1 MAVNKVIYDGATLVD
16 LTGDTVT
23 ADNLAAGVKA
33 TGADGKPITG
43 LLPKV
48 TIDAELSSTSTNPVQ
63 NKVIKAE
70 LDKKMAKTDKI
81 YEANLEWGGRNIAD
95 DYSPI
100 DAAMV
105 PFLGANRFAFA
116 HAGGITVEYST
127 DAGETWLD
135 YGLSDAEKIGLLTI
149 PNTKIYIGKAP
160 DNPLTPASM
169 LRVTI
174 NPQKIGL
181 YTRLNK
187 FIMQISTNGCRN
199 CYCTI
204 DASLKSTPETFKVFA
219 DKARLLGWSGW
230 NVINTEDLTTYSN
243 DVNLQYDII
252 RFTFGC
258 TEVNTK
264 YRGLGVYCIFGF
276 GGVGWDTPSNMAQT
290 GHLYNYD
297 ANQNAVFPGNVT
309 AKQFNGV
316 ATKALQDGEGNT
328 FADSYLKLNGGNMRG
343 TIRTVQDTK
352 PAINFRAANTNYGVT
367 LNYDSSGNE
376 ALALNIKNSVTSFLV
391 NTNVDGESWTSN
403 GKWCSTTPAL
413 QIKNNCVYI
422 NELIPNNVKP
432 SYKLNVNGETNIKG
446 DCTIT
451 NTLTVSNVNSAN
463 VLKTV
468 TIDGTT
474 VTVTKGDG
482 TTYTLS
488 TQDTVYTHPATHP
501 ASMITGLASVA
512 TSGSYSDLSN
522 KPTIP
527 VVPTNVS
534 AFINDA
540 GYLTQH
546 QSLDDYAK
554 KTDVNTALA
563 NKLGINDTAAAAI
576 KDDAGNTIS
585 TTYASKADVSALL
598 STKLG
603 VTATA
608 YAATRDGAGNNIVN
622 TYAKKT
628 DIPSAY
634 TLPNATSSTLG
645 GVKIGSNISVAD
657 GTISITKSNVTSALG
672 YTPPAS
678 DTTYGDVTTTSSGLM
693 SSTDKVKLN
702 GIADNANYYIHP
714 PTHPASMI
722 SGLATVATSG
732 SYNDLTNKPG
742 NATTSAAGLMSAADK
757 ATFVA
762 IITDAAKAVWQF

>member
-1 MAVNKVIYDGATLVD
+1 MAENLMAENMIDLNGLVHVWSKVKTLTDDCAKASSLAAVATSGSYDD
-16 LTGDTVT
+16 LTNKPTIPSAYTLPTASTTVMG
-23 ADNLAAGVKA
+23 GVKI
-33 TGADGKPITG
+33 GSNISVSNG
-43 LLPKV
+43 
-48 TIDAELSSTSTNPVQ
+48 
-63 NKVIKAE
+63 VI
-70 LDKKMAKTDKI
+70 
-81 YEANLEWGGRNIAD
+81 
-95 DYSPI
+95 S
-100 DAAMV
+100 
-105 PFLGANRFAFA
+105 
-116 HAGGITVEYST
+116 
-127 DAGETWLD
+127 
-135 YGLSDAEKIGLLTI
+135 
-149 PNTKIYIGKAP
+149 
-160 DNPLTPASM
+160 
-169 LRVTI
+169 
-174 NPQKIGL
+174 
-181 YTRLNK
+181 LNK
-187 FIMQISTNGCRN
+187 S
-199 CYCTI
+199 
-204 DASLKSTPETFKVFA
+204 
-219 DKARLLGWSGW
+219 
-230 NVINTEDLTTYSN
+230 
-243 DVNLQYDII
+243 
-252 RFTFGC
+252 
-258 TEVNTK
+258 
-264 YRGLGVYCIFGF
+264 
-276 GGVGWDTPSNMAQT
+276 
-290 GHLYNYD
+290 
-297 ANQNAVFPGNVT
+297 NVT
-309 AKQFNGV
+309 S
-316 ATKALQDGEGNT
+316 ALGYT
-328 FADSYLKLNGGNMRG
+328 
-343 TIRTVQDTK
+343 
-352 PAINFRAANTNYGVT
+352 PP
-367 LNYDSSGNE
+367 
-376 ALALNIKNSVTSFLV
+376 TS
-391 NTNVDGESWTSN
+391 
-403 GKWCSTTPAL
+403 
-413 QIKNNCVYI
+413 
-422 NELIPNNVKP
+422 
-432 SYKLNVNGETNIKG
+432 
-446 DCTIT
+446 
-451 NTLTVSNVNSAN
+451 
-463 VLKTV
+463 
-468 TIDGTT
+468 
-474 VTVTKGDG
+474 
-482 TTYTLS
+482 
-488 TQDTVYTHPATHP
+488 DTVYNNATTSTAGLMSASDKVKLNSIAANANNYTHPSTHP

-645 GVKIGSNISVAD
+645 GVKIGSNISVSD

-678 DTTYGDVTTTSSGLM
+678 DTTYGDATTTSSGLM

-757 ATFVA
+757 AKLDKVDA
-762 IITDAAKAVWQF
+762 DAGSVKLIIYS

>member
-1 MAVNKVIYDGATLVD
+1 MVENMIDLNGLVHVWSKVKTL
-16 LTGDTVT
+16 T
-23 ADNLAAGVKA
+23 ADCVKADSLATVATSGSYNDLSDKPTIPSAYTLPTASSAVMGGVKIGSNISVSSG
-33 TGADGKPITG
+33 TISIT
-43 LLPKV
+43 
-48 TIDAELSSTSTNPVQ
+48 
-63 NKVIKAE
+63 
-70 LDKKMAKTDKI
+70 
-81 YEANLEWGGRNIAD
+81 
-95 DYSPI
+95 
-100 DAAMV
+100 
-105 PFLGANRFAFA
+105 
-116 HAGGITVEYST
+116 
-127 DAGETWLD
+127 
-135 YGLSDAEKIGLLTI
+135 
-149 PNTKIYIGKAP
+149 
-160 DNPLTPASM
+160 
-169 LRVTI
+169 
-174 NPQKIGL
+174 
-181 YTRLNK
+181 
-187 FIMQISTNGCRN
+187 
-199 CYCTI
+199 
-204 DASLKSTPETFKVFA
+204 KS
-219 DKARLLGWSGW
+219 
-230 NVINTEDLTTYSN
+230 
-243 DVNLQYDII
+243 
-252 RFTFGC
+252 
-258 TEVNTK
+258 
-264 YRGLGVYCIFGF
+264 
-276 GGVGWDTPSNMAQT
+276 
-290 GHLYNYD
+290 
-297 ANQNAVFPGNVT
+297 NVT
-309 AKQFNGV
+309 S
-316 ATKALQDGEGNT
+316 ALGYT
-328 FADSYLKLNGGNMRG
+328 
-343 TIRTVQDTK
+343 
-352 PAINFRAANTNYGVT
+352 PP
-367 LNYDSSGNE
+367 
-376 ALALNIKNSVTSFLV
+376 TS
-391 NTNVDGESWTSN
+391 
-403 GKWCSTTPAL
+403 
-413 QIKNNCVYI
+413 
-422 NELIPNNVKP
+422 
-432 SYKLNVNGETNIKG
+432 
-446 DCTIT
+446 
-451 NTLTVSNVNSAN
+451 
-463 VLKTV
+463 
-468 TIDGTT
+468 
-474 VTVTKGDG
+474 
-482 TTYTLS
+482 
-488 TQDTVYTHPATHP
+488 DTVYNNATTSTAGLMSASDKVKLNSIAANANNYTHPSTHP

-678 DTTYGDVTTTSSGLM
+678 DTTYGDATTTSSGLM

-732 SYNDLTNKPG
+732 NYNDLANKPG
-742 NATTSAAGLMSAADK
+742 DATTSSAGLMSAADK
-757 ATFVA
+757 AKLDKVDA
-762 IITDAAKAVWQF
+762 DAGSVKLITYS